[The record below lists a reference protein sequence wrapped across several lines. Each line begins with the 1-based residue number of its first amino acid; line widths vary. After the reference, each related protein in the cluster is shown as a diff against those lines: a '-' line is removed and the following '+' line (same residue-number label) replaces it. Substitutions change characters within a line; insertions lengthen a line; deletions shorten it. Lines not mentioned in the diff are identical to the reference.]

1 MRKINIRRQCLSPG
15 HNLGSILIIALW
27 VLVFFSI
34 LTVGL
39 YKIISAQLS
48 ITKRLQQ
55 RVIAQYLAKAAV
67 IFAQCERADDKTLY
81 DTLYELGRERKR
93 ELGYG
98 EFTFTLIDEES
109 KININTI
116 SKKFLS
122 RLPGLDEDLADAV
135 MRSSLYPFDV
145 KEELL
150 LVEGINDE
158 TFEELKGFITICSDS
173 SVNIHTAST
182 EVFEALGMDN
192 SLISIINNYLAGYDG
207 QKGTDDDRFFESK
220 DKILNRLREFTGLFA
235 RQQAMLIQLISNGL
249 LTVSSQNFTIDINT
263 KVLGISSGH
272 YSVIIDEEKIR
283 RWVEL

>member
-98 EFTFTLIDEES
+98 EFTFTLIDEYKYYFQKVS
-109 KININTI
+109 KQA
-116 SKKFLS
+116 S
-122 RLPGLDEDLADAV
+122 RA
-135 MRSSLYPFDV
+135 
-145 KEELL
+145 
-150 LVEGINDE
+150 
-158 TFEELKGFITICSDS
+158 
-173 SVNIHTAST
+173 
-182 EVFEALGMDN
+182 
-192 SLISIINNYLAGYDG
+192 
-207 QKGTDDDRFFESK
+207 
-220 DKILNRLREFTGLFA
+220 
-235 RQQAMLIQLISNGL
+235 
-249 LTVSSQNFTIDINT
+249 
-263 KVLGISSGH
+263 
-272 YSVIIDEEKIR
+272 
-283 RWVEL
+283 

>member
-1 MRKINIRRQCLSPG
+1 M
-15 HNLGSILIIALW
+15 
-27 VLVFFSI
+27 
-34 LTVGL
+34 
-39 YKIISAQLS
+39 
-48 ITKRLQQ
+48 
-55 RVIAQYLAKAAV
+55 
-67 IFAQCERADDKTLY
+67 
-81 DTLYELGRERKR
+81 
-93 ELGYG
+93 
-98 EFTFTLIDEES
+98 
-109 KININTI
+109 NINTI

-249 LTVSSQNFTIDINT
+249 LTVSSQNFTMLPT
-263 KVLGISSGH
+263 IS
-272 YSVIIDEEKIR
+272 
-283 RWVEL
+283 